1 MKFKIPL
8 IAIMI
13 VAAICLINKEEIKD
27 MFSGDQ
33 PVICEIC
40 ADECPCPEADC
51 ICKVEICKCP
61 KCIS

>member
-1 MKFKIPL
+1 
-8 IAIMI
+8 MI